1 MTYLSPVLTIA
12 GTDPSGGAGIMA
24 DLKTFQARRTYG
36 MAVVTSVVAQN
47 TCGVRGVQHIETAII
62 DQQLACVYDDI
73 KPKAVKTG
81 MLAERETISL
91 VASYLKKY
99 PQPYVL
105 DPVMVA
111 TSGHRLIDSDA
122 VEALKEDLLP
132 LATIITPNLPEAEI
146 LVGYDLS
153 DEVSIIKAGYDIQKQ
168 YSVRNVLIK
177 GGHLDG
183 LAKDYLF
190 LEKEGLIT
198 LSNQRINTIHTHGT
212 GCTFAA
218 VVAAELAKGQSIL
231 NAVSTAKSF
240 ITSAIETAPELGLG
254 NGPVNHTSCITNNV
268 VKNFTANG
276 LLALGA
282 SPAMSECI
290 EDLEDLLKV
299 ANALLINIGTLTKES
314 WQLYQEAIKIA
325 NKNQVPVVLDP
336 VAAGAS
342 RFRLEVSLDLLK
354 NYSIS
359 LLRGNGSE
367 IAALVG
373 EKQASKGADGGKVAD
388 LESIA
393 VKANQVFDVPVV
405 VTGETDAIAVRG
417 EVRLLQNGS
426 PLMPLVTGTGCLL
439 GAVLAAFIGSSDRS
453 DDLACLTEAMTVY
466 NVSGEIAEK
475 VAKGKGVGSFQV
487 AFLDALSQ
495 MKSEMI
501 MDK

>member
-1 MTYLSPVLTIA
+1 MYLEQLKEVNPLTI
-12 GTDPSGGAGIMA
+12 
-24 DLKTFQARRTYG
+24 
-36 MAVVTSVVAQN
+36 
-47 TCGVRGVQHIETAII
+47 
-62 DQQLACVYDDI
+62 
-73 KPKAVKTG
+73 
-81 MLAERETISL
+81 
-91 VASYLKKY
+91 
-99 PQPYVL
+99 
-105 DPVMVA
+105 
-111 TSGHRLIDSDA
+111 
-122 VEALKEDLLP
+122 
-132 LATIITPNLPEAEI
+132 
-146 LVGYDLS
+146 
-153 DEVSIIKAGYDIQKQ
+153 
-168 YSVRNVLIK
+168 
-177 GGHLDG
+177 
-183 LAKDYLF
+183 
-190 LEKEGLIT
+190 
-198 LSNQRINTIHTHGT
+198 
-212 GCTFAA
+212 
-218 VVAAELAKGQSIL
+218 
-231 NAVSTAKSF
+231 
-240 ITSAIETAPELGLG
+240 
-254 NGPVNHTSCITNNV
+254 CITNNV

-336 VAAGAS
+336 VAVGAS

-439 GAVLAAFIGSSDRS
+439 GAFIGSSDRS

-466 NVSGEIAEK
+466 NVAGEIAEK
-475 VAKGKGVGSFQV
+475 VAKGKGVGNFQV

-495 MKSEMI
+495 MRSEMI

>member
-1 MTYLSPVLTIA
+1 MYLEQLKEVNPLTI
-12 GTDPSGGAGIMA
+12 
-24 DLKTFQARRTYG
+24 
-36 MAVVTSVVAQN
+36 
-47 TCGVRGVQHIETAII
+47 
-62 DQQLACVYDDI
+62 
-73 KPKAVKTG
+73 
-81 MLAERETISL
+81 
-91 VASYLKKY
+91 
-99 PQPYVL
+99 
-105 DPVMVA
+105 
-111 TSGHRLIDSDA
+111 
-122 VEALKEDLLP
+122 
-132 LATIITPNLPEAEI
+132 
-146 LVGYDLS
+146 
-153 DEVSIIKAGYDIQKQ
+153 
-168 YSVRNVLIK
+168 
-177 GGHLDG
+177 
-183 LAKDYLF
+183 
-190 LEKEGLIT
+190 
-198 LSNQRINTIHTHGT
+198 
-212 GCTFAA
+212 
-218 VVAAELAKGQSIL
+218 
-231 NAVSTAKSF
+231 
-240 ITSAIETAPELGLG
+240 
-254 NGPVNHTSCITNNV
+254 CITNNV

-299 ANALLINIGTLTKES
+299 ADALLINIGTLTKES

-336 VAAGAS
+336 VAAVAS

-367 IAALVG
+367 IAALIG

-466 NVSGEIAEK
+466 NVAGEIAEK

-487 AFLDALSQ
+487 AFIIDDDIDLVELIDADGLHIGQNDLPVDEARRRLPDKIIGLSVSTMDEYQ
-495 MKSEMI
+495 KSQLSVVDYIGIGPFNPTQSKADAKPAVGNRTTKAVREI
-501 MDK
+501 NQDIPIVAIGGITSDFVHDIIESGADGIAVISAISKANHIVDATRQLRYEVEKALVNRQKHSDVIK

>member
-1 MTYLSPVLTIA
+1 MYLEQLKEVNPLTI
-12 GTDPSGGAGIMA
+12 
-24 DLKTFQARRTYG
+24 
-36 MAVVTSVVAQN
+36 
-47 TCGVRGVQHIETAII
+47 
-62 DQQLACVYDDI
+62 
-73 KPKAVKTG
+73 
-81 MLAERETISL
+81 
-91 VASYLKKY
+91 
-99 PQPYVL
+99 
-105 DPVMVA
+105 
-111 TSGHRLIDSDA
+111 
-122 VEALKEDLLP
+122 
-132 LATIITPNLPEAEI
+132 
-146 LVGYDLS
+146 
-153 DEVSIIKAGYDIQKQ
+153 
-168 YSVRNVLIK
+168 
-177 GGHLDG
+177 
-183 LAKDYLF
+183 
-190 LEKEGLIT
+190 
-198 LSNQRINTIHTHGT
+198 
-212 GCTFAA
+212 
-218 VVAAELAKGQSIL
+218 
-231 NAVSTAKSF
+231 
-240 ITSAIETAPELGLG
+240 
-254 NGPVNHTSCITNNV
+254 CITNNV

-299 ANALLINIGTLTKES
+299 ADALLINIGTLTKES

-367 IAALVG
+367 IAALIG

-466 NVSGEIAEK
+466 NVAGEIAEK

-487 AFLDALSQ
+487 AFLDALSR

>member
-1 MTYLSPVLTIA
+1 MTYLAPVLTIA

-198 LSNQRINTIHTHGT
+198 LSNQRIN
-212 GCTFAA
+212 
-218 VVAAELAKGQSIL
+218 
-231 NAVSTAKSF
+231 
-240 ITSAIETAPELGLG
+240 
-254 NGPVNHTSCITNNV
+254 CITNNV

>member
-1 MTYLSPVLTIA
+1 MYLEQLKEVNPLTI
-12 GTDPSGGAGIMA
+12 
-24 DLKTFQARRTYG
+24 
-36 MAVVTSVVAQN
+36 
-47 TCGVRGVQHIETAII
+47 
-62 DQQLACVYDDI
+62 
-73 KPKAVKTG
+73 
-81 MLAERETISL
+81 
-91 VASYLKKY
+91 
-99 PQPYVL
+99 
-105 DPVMVA
+105 
-111 TSGHRLIDSDA
+111 
-122 VEALKEDLLP
+122 
-132 LATIITPNLPEAEI
+132 
-146 LVGYDLS
+146 
-153 DEVSIIKAGYDIQKQ
+153 
-168 YSVRNVLIK
+168 
-177 GGHLDG
+177 
-183 LAKDYLF
+183 
-190 LEKEGLIT
+190 
-198 LSNQRINTIHTHGT
+198 
-212 GCTFAA
+212 
-218 VVAAELAKGQSIL
+218 
-231 NAVSTAKSF
+231 
-240 ITSAIETAPELGLG
+240 
-254 NGPVNHTSCITNNV
+254 CITNNV

-299 ANALLINIGTLTKES
+299 ADALLINIGTLTKES

-367 IAALVG
+367 IAALIG
-373 EKQASKGADGGKVAD
+373 EKQASKVAD

-466 NVSGEIAEK
+466 NVAGEIAEK

>member
-1 MTYLSPVLTIA
+1 MYLEQLKEVNPLTI
-12 GTDPSGGAGIMA
+12 
-24 DLKTFQARRTYG
+24 
-36 MAVVTSVVAQN
+36 
-47 TCGVRGVQHIETAII
+47 
-62 DQQLACVYDDI
+62 
-73 KPKAVKTG
+73 
-81 MLAERETISL
+81 
-91 VASYLKKY
+91 
-99 PQPYVL
+99 
-105 DPVMVA
+105 
-111 TSGHRLIDSDA
+111 
-122 VEALKEDLLP
+122 
-132 LATIITPNLPEAEI
+132 
-146 LVGYDLS
+146 
-153 DEVSIIKAGYDIQKQ
+153 
-168 YSVRNVLIK
+168 
-177 GGHLDG
+177 
-183 LAKDYLF
+183 
-190 LEKEGLIT
+190 
-198 LSNQRINTIHTHGT
+198 
-212 GCTFAA
+212 
-218 VVAAELAKGQSIL
+218 
-231 NAVSTAKSF
+231 
-240 ITSAIETAPELGLG
+240 
-254 NGPVNHTSCITNNV
+254 CITNNV

-299 ANALLINIGTLTKES
+299 ADALLINIGTLTKES

-367 IAALVG
+367 IAALIG

-426 PLMPLVTGTGCLL
+426 PLMPLVTGTVCLL

-466 NVSGEIAEK
+466 NVAGEIAEK